1 MYVCMYIQ
9 TYTLPEA
16 EEALKEV
23 RGPYIYIYIYI
34 YVSRYYLATHPP
46 EAEEALRACARNAW
60 ATAKRVKNS
69 VPGVRGVQRD
79 LRNRFDRVK

>member
-1 MYVCMYIQ
+1 M
-9 TYTLPEA
+9 
-16 EEALKEV
+16 
-23 RGPYIYIYIYI
+23 
-34 YVSRYYLATHPP
+34 SRYYLATHPP